1 MNDLLRAPFLT
12 RQELLDDQASR
23 PPYGTNLSYPVE
35 DYCRLHQTS
44 GTTSGN
50 PLRCPD
56 RAEDWEWWMRC
67 WETVFRA
74 ANVTRSDRILFP
86 FSFGPFVGFWAAFE
100 SAVGIGCLALPGG
113 GMTTSARLRLMMENE
128 ATVICCTPT
137 YAMHLAQVANEHDID
152 LVASSVRALI
162 VAGEPGGSIPA
173 TRKVVEAA
181 FGARLYDHVGMTE
194 VGAYAYECATSPGS
208 VHINEVEF
216 IAEVIDPVTA
226 KSLWSRGASN
236 EAAAT
241 VDGELVLTNLGRLG
255 FPVLR
260 YRTGDHVRLVTGLCA
275 CGSHFA
281 RLEGGII
288 GRTDDMLV
296 IRGNNVYPS
305 AIEAIL
311 REFPE
316 IAEYRVIVSGR
327 DTMAD
332 LRIEIEP
339 AKGASA
345 DDLVDAVTQAFRDR
359 FNFRPHVYPVHP
371 GTLPRFEMKA
381 RRIHRQP

>member
-1 MNDLLRAPFLT
+1 MAELLRAPFVT
-12 RQELLDDQASR
+12 RQELLDDQLNR
-23 PPYGTNLSYPVE
+23 PPYGSNLSYPIE

-44 GTTSGN
+44 GTSSGI

-67 WETVFRA
+67 WEAVFRA

-100 SAVGIGCLALPGG
+100 SAVRIGCLALPGG
-113 GMTTSARLRLMMENE
+113 GMTTAARLRMMTDNE

-137 YAMHLAQVANEHDID
+137 YAMHLAEVAKEHDID
-152 LVASSVRALI
+152 LVASSIRALI

-173 TRKVVEAA
+173 TRKVVESA

-194 VGAYAYECATSPGS
+194 VGAYAYECAASPGS
-208 VHINEVEF
+208 VHINEAEF
-216 IAEVIDPVTA
+216 IAEVIDPATA
-226 KSLWSRGASN
+226 KSLWSRGAPN
-236 EAAAT
+236 ETA
-241 VDGELVLTNLGRLG
+241 DGELVLTNLGRFG
-255 FPVLR
+255 FPVIR
-260 YRTGDHVRLVTGLCA
+260 YRTGDHVRLVTGPCA

-296 IRGNNVYPS
+296 IRGNNVYPT

-311 REFPE
+311 REFPDV
-316 IAEYRVIVSGR
+316 AEYRLIVSGR

-339 AKGASA
+339 VNGASA
-345 DDLVDAVTQAFRDR
+345 DDLVEAVTQAFRDR
-359 FNFRPHVYPVHP
+359 FNFRPHVCPVHS